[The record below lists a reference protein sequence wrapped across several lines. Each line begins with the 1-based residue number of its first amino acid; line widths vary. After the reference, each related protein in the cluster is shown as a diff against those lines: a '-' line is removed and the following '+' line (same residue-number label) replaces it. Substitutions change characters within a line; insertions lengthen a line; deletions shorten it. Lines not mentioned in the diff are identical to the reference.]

1 MRWGERTCMEHID
14 LFSGIGGFA
23 LAALWAG
30 FKTEVFCEKDKFCQ
44 QVLKKHWPKVPIIE
58 DIGDF
63 DGTKWKGATILTGGF
78 PCQPFSI
85 AGKRRGKEDDRY
97 LWPEM
102 LRVISEAKPTWV
114 LGENVAGII
123 HLALDQVLA
132 DLEGE
137 GYETATF
144 IIPACAINAPHRR
157 DRVWIIAHSECKR
170 PISGE
175 HSNWSRPKERVS
187 QGQNSHASN
196 SKCVGWQE
204 RPGKGIQ
211 PKKQITERQDTGDSN
226 TKGIAS
232 NTSSKGLEREMWS
245 FQQGDRRRFTTQNRG
260 QFKVWDKDWIEV
272 ATQLCGVDD
281 GFPAELDGFK
291 LSKSAHRRERLKA
304 LGNAIVPQ
312 IAMIIMQKIRIIEEF
327 EI

>member
-1 MRWGERTCMEHID
+1 MEHID

-44 QVLKKHWPKVPIIE
+44 QILKKHWPKVPIIE
-58 DIGDF
+58 DIRDF
-63 DGTKWKGATILTGGF
+63 DGTKWRGATILTGGF

-114 LGENVAGII
+114 LGENVAGIV

-132 DLEGE
+132 DLESE

-157 DRVWIIAHSECKR
+157 NRVWIIAHHDPTRQSYGMQSENTIQR
-170 PISGE
+170 
-175 HSNWSRPKERVS
+175 
-187 QGQNSHASN
+187 NSHASN

-204 RPGKGIQ
+204 RPRKGIQ
-211 PKKQITERQDTGDSN
+211 PKKQITERQNIRDSN
-226 TKGIAS
+226 TKRITS
-232 NTSSKGLEREMWS
+232 DSSSKGLEGEMWP
-245 FQQGDRRRFTTQNRG
+245 FQQGNRRRFATQNRG
-260 QFKVWDKDWIEV
+260 QFKVWDKDWIKV

-281 GFPAELDGFK
+281 GLPAELDGFK

-312 IAMIIMQKIRIIEEF
+312 IAMIIMQKIRIIERWIKN
-327 EI
+327 EIRLQV

>member
-1 MRWGERTCMEHID
+1 MTHID

-44 QVLKKHWPKVPIIE
+44 QVLKKHWSKVPIIE
-58 DIGDF
+58 DIRDF
-63 DGTKWKGATILTGGF
+63 DGTKWRGATILTGGF

-102 LRVISEAKPTWV
+102 LRVISEAKPAWV
-114 LGENVAGII
+114 LGENVAGIV
-123 HLALDQVLA
+123 HLALNQVLV
-132 DLEGE
+132 DLESE

-157 DRVWIIAHSECKR
+157 DRVWIVAYNVADSRYLGRKKGSGARNKVGKQVSDGKKVDDSYSEK
-170 PISGE
+170 
-175 HSNWSRPKERVS
+175 VS
-187 QGQNSHASN
+187 
-196 SKCVGWQE
+196 
-204 RPGKGIQ
+204 
-211 PKKQITERQDTGDSN
+211 SN
-226 TKGIAS
+226 TTG
-232 NTSSKGLEREMWS
+232 KGLEGSIWAS
-245 FQQGDRRRFTTQNRG
+245 KQGIGRRFTTHNRG
-260 QFKVWDKDWIEV
+260 QFETWNKDWAQV
-272 ATQLCGVDD
+272 ATELCGVDD
-281 GFPAELDGFK
+281 GLPAELDGFK

-312 IAMIIMQKIRIIEEF
+312 IATIIMGYIKTIEEKRRDH
-327 EI
+327 E